1 MVTKVKTVGE
11 LKAYLD
17 TIDPNALLQIC
28 ATGRDPEMDPEEDV
42 ELSISTVCE
51 ADQGIELNC
60 WVNYCGVLEICNANV
75 DDMIY
80 NPY

>member
-17 TIDPNALLQIC
+17 TIDPNALLQID
-28 ATGRDPEMDPEEDV
+28 ATGRDPEADPEEDV
-42 ELSISTVCE
+42 ELSISPACE
-51 ADQGIELNC
+51 ANQGIELNC
-60 WVNYCGVLEICNANV
+60 WVNHCGVLEIHNANV